1 MEGRSLMW
9 NAVLGVDLGGTNVRA
24 AVVDAEGTVL
34 SRRQR
39 PTAPEAGLDAVVD
52 RIVLTVNEAAA
63 LAALEP
69 GAPVGVAL
77 PGAVNPRTG
86 VVGIAPNLPGWRD
99 VPIRD
104 LLSARLD
111 RPVVMANDVNAAAL
125 GEWRFGSGRG
135 HRNLIY
141 LGIGT
146 GVGGGAI
153 VDGRLLLGQHGL
165 AGEFGHTVVQL
176 DGPPCHCGG
185 RGCLEAFAAGWA
197 ITRDAQQLLDSGMP
211 SQLTELMADRDE
223 PLSGVL
229 VAVAARQQDGLALEI
244 LTRAGRALGIAI
256 ASFVHLFN
264 PEVVAIG
271 GGVIAAGDLLFGPM
285 HEALEAQLLRP
296 FAANLWIG
304 ASALDQDAG
313 LLGAAVLARE
323 TEAG

>member
-1 MEGRSLMW
+1 MW
-9 NAVLGVDLGGTNVRA
+9 DAVLGVDLGGTNIRA
-24 AVVDAEGTVL
+24 AVVSADGKILA
-34 SRRQR
+34 RRQR
-39 PTAPEAGLDAVVD
+39 PTEPAGGLDAVLD
-52 RIVLTVNEAAA
+52 RIVATVAEAAS
-63 LAALEP
+63 AAGLP
-69 GAPVGVAL
+69 ADAPVGVAL

-86 VVGIAPNLPGWRD
+86 VVGVAPNLHGWRD

-104 LLSARLD
+104 LLRERLD
-111 RPVVMANDVNAAAL
+111 RPIVAANDVNAAAL
-125 GEWRFGSGRG
+125 GEWRFGTGRG
-135 HRNLIY
+135 HRNLVY

-153 VDGRLLLGQHGL
+153 VDGQLLLGQHGL
-165 AGEFGHTVVQL
+165 AGEFGHTVVQI

-197 ITRDAQQLLDSGMP
+197 ITRDAKQLLDAGMP
-211 SQLTELMADRDE
+211 SMLSELMADRDE

-244 LTRAGRALGIAI
+244 LTRAGHALGVAV

-264 PEVVAIG
+264 PEIVAIG

-285 HEALEAQLLRP
+285 HAALESQLMRP
-296 FAANLWIG
+296 FAENLWVG
-304 ASALDQDAG
+304 ASELDQDAG

-323 TEAG
+323 ADPL